1 VDNVVN
7 VPITVQNAYQMEV
20 LAEVKKDFV
29 LAVTLDIILMETDTV
44 VNVQICVIMD
54 VIIRIP
60 VCEIFN
66 RFLLA

>member
-29 LAVTLDIILMETDTV
+29 LAVKLDIIVMETDTV

>member
-29 LAVTLDIILMETDTV
+29 LAVKLDIIVMETDTV

-60 VCEIFN
+60 VC
-66 RFLLA
+66 